1 MKEPC
6 IEQAS
11 GKYDWIIPGVTYL
24 LKTLYKNYSQ
34 TYDIRSTLV
43 YNNLVDHLI
52 RCSWSACRRW
62 SNCIYI
68 LDLTPDFNGI

>member
-11 GKYDWIIPGVTYL
+11 GKYDWIIPGLTYL

-34 TYDIRSTLV
+34 TYNIRGTLV
-43 YNNLVDHLI
+43 YNKLVDHLDVAGAPVGAGPTA
-52 RCSWSACRRW
+52 STFS
-62 SNCIYI
+62 
-68 LDLTPDFNGI
+68 T